1 MGLFVNLVGSVLR
14 EYLQL
19 NLGLDVS
26 HVEGLIPQQYGSDAI
41 EIPGARALLHSLE
54 AAGAR
59 WAIVTSGTRP
69 LATGWLDVMKL
80 ARPQHLVVAEDV
92 QTGKP
97 DPECYLLGK
106 DRLGLSAWMRVL
118 VIEDAPAGIR
128 AGKNAGCEVVGVA
141 TTHSIAQLMS
151 AGADWI
157 VRDLRS
163 LKVVGI
169 NQEDGAAVM
178 EICNALK
185 VSTKFREYL
194 PA

>member
-1 MGLFVNLVGSVLR
+1 MVGSVLR